1 MHELQARYKEDIAEL
16 ARTAVRL
23 GELGFVTSHGGNL
36 SCRADREVILI
47 TPTKVPKR
55 ELTFDDIVI
64 LNLEGETLFAANGRK
79 PTGETPI
86 HLNILRKRPD
96 VKGLIHAHPPIL
108 TGFSLVEEEILSE
121 PFLPE
126 PIIELGPVIY
136 VRYEEPLSRKLA
148 EAFDGVIDGSNAFL
162 MRNHGVM
169 ICSPEGCSRSLDL
182 LEMLEAMAHSVQVA
196 AGLGKLN
203 TIAPDEIKK
212 LERTIRTRELPMP
225 GKPGVILD
233 LRDAYPPGKHS

>member
-1 MHELQARYKEDIAEL
+1 MHELQARYKEGIAEL
-16 ARTAVRL
+16 TQAAVRL
-23 GELGFVTSHGGNL
+23 GEIGFVTSHGGNL

-64 LNLEGETLFAANGRK
+64 LNLEGEILFAANGRK

-86 HLNILRKRPD
+86 HLNILQRRSD

-108 TGFSLVEEEILSE
+108 TVFSLIEEEILSK

-136 VRYEEPLSRKLA
+136 VRYEEPLSLRLA
-148 EAFDGVIDGSNAFL
+148 EAFDSVIDGSNAFL

-169 ICSPEGCSRSLDL
+169 ICSQEGCSRALDL

-196 AGLGKLN
+196 AGLGKLC
-203 TIAPDEIKK
+203 TIESDEIKK